1 MATPSPSQDA
11 REAIVLGLALKK
23 TLLDL
28 WEQAVVIV
36 SGNVL
41 LSACGFA
48 LFLLV
53 DAAAARG
60 LGFGAMSLAAALI
73 VFAGVLG
80 VAAGVVETLHHRD
93 VPDWRALAGAIRCYA
108 GPAAIAGATA
118 LGLLSLMLL
127 LSPKG
132 PSPFAVM
139 AHVVLI
145 WIAAVSAEIFL
156 FQLAATPLLG
166 PGRALHGAI
175 FLAFN
180 SPGYSAGILLL
191 SALFFCT
198 AVMFFPGPLGALYL
212 TRIAVLWR
220 LRTSGLG
227 DSYHA
232 DWREDLAREHR
243 ALGCRGLLNTLFPW
257 KG

>member
-1 MATPSPSQDA
+1 M
-11 REAIVLGLALKK
+11 LGLALKR

-36 SGNVL
+36 SANVL
-41 LSACGFA
+41 LGACGFA

-60 LGFGAMSLAAALI
+60 LGFGAMSLAAALV
-73 VFAGVLG
+73 VFAGALG
-80 VAAGVVETLHHRD
+80 VAAGVVEILDHRD
-93 VPDWRALAGAIRCYA
+93 VPDWRALAGAIRRYA
-108 GPAAIAGATA
+108 GPAAIAGASA

-132 PSPFAVM
+132 AGALAVM
-139 AHVVLI
+139 AHVVFI
-145 WIAAVSAEIFL
+145 WIGVVTAEIFL

-180 SPGYSAGILLL
+180 CPGYSAGILLL
-191 SALFFCT
+191 AALFFCT

-212 TRIAVLWR
+212 TRTAVLWR
-220 LRTSGLG
+220 LRTFGPGGG
-227 DSYHA
+227 DHP
-232 DWREDLAREHR
+232 DWREDLARERR
-243 ALGCRGLLNTLFPW
+243 ALGRRGLLNTLFPW